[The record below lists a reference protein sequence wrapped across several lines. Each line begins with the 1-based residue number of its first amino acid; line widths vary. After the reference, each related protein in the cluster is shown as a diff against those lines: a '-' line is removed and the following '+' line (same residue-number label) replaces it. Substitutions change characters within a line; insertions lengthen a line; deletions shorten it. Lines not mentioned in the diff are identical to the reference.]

1 MSNPPAY
8 CKIKH
13 ANNLIGVYF
22 LEVSIKSFDQ
32 LTCGEL
38 YEILQART
46 AIFIVEQACSY
57 QDIDGVDRQALHIT
71 LREDGKLLAYLR
83 LFSRD
88 ENTAQIGRVLATER
102 RKGYAAAVLR
112 EGIRAAREILG
123 KKAVYL
129 EAQTY
134 AMDLYAKEGVRPI
147 SEEFLE
153 DNIPHVA
160 MQLDF

>member
-1 MSNPPAY
+1 MELTV
-8 CKIKH
+8 K
-13 ANNLIGVYF
+13 F
-22 LEVSIKSFDQ
+22 FDQ
-32 LTCGEL
+32 LTTNEL

-46 AIFIVEQACSY
+46 AVFILEQACSY

-71 LREDGKLLAYLR
+71 LREDGRLLAYLR
-83 LFSRD
+83 LFHRD
-88 ENTAQIGRVLATER
+88 EHTAQIGRVLATER
-102 RKGYAAAVLR
+102 RKGYASMVLK
-112 EGIRAAREILG
+112 EGIRAAREQLG
-123 KKAVYL
+123 KRSVYL

-134 AMDLYAKEGVRPI
+134 AMDLYAKEGFRPI

>member
-1 MSNPPAY
+1 M
-8 CKIKH
+8 
-13 ANNLIGVYF
+13 
-22 LEVSIKSFDQ
+22 EVSIKSFDQ
-32 LTCGEL
+32 LTRGEL

-71 LREDGKLLAYLR
+71 LREDGRLLAYLR
-83 LFSRD
+83 LFHRD
-88 ENTAQIGRVLATER
+88 EHTAQIGRVLATER
-102 RKGYAAAVLR
+102 RKGYASMVLK
-112 EGIRAAREILG
+112 EGVRAAREQLG
-123 KKAVYL
+123 KRSVYL

-134 AMDLYAKEGVRPI
+134 AMDLYAKEGFRPI
-147 SEEFLE
+147 PEEFLE

>member
-1 MSNPPAY
+1 MELTV
-8 CKIKH
+8 K
-13 ANNLIGVYF
+13 F
-22 LEVSIKSFDQ
+22 FDQ
-32 LTCGEL
+32 LTTNEL

-46 AIFIVEQACSY
+46 AVFIVEQACSY

-83 LFSRD
+83 LFSHD
-88 ENTAQIGRVLATER
+88 EDTAQIGRVLATER

-123 KKAVYL
+123 KEAVYL

-134 AMDLYAKEGVRPI
+134 AMPLYEKEGFRPI

-153 DNIPHVA
+153 DGIPHVA
-160 MQLDF
+160 MRLEF

>member
-1 MSNPPAY
+1 M
-8 CKIKH
+8 
-13 ANNLIGVYF
+13 
-22 LEVSIKSFDQ
+22 EVSIKSFDQ

-71 LREDGKLLAYLR
+71 LREDGRLLAYLR
-83 LFSRD
+83 LFHRD
-88 ENTAQIGRVLATER
+88 EHTAQIGRVLATER
-102 RKGYAAAVLR
+102 RKGYASAVLK
-112 EGIRAAREILG
+112 EGIRAAREQLG
-123 KKAVYL
+123 KRSVYL

-134 AMDLYAKEGVRPI
+134 AMDLYAKEGFRPI

>member
-1 MSNPPAY
+1 MELTV
-8 CKIKH
+8 K
-13 ANNLIGVYF
+13 F
-22 LEVSIKSFDQ
+22 FDQ
-32 LTCGEL
+32 LTTNEL

-46 AIFIVEQACSY
+46 AVFIVEQACSY

-83 LFSRD
+83 VFSHD
-88 ENTAQIGRVLATER
+88 EDTAQIGRVLATER

-134 AMDLYAKEGVRPI
+134 AIPLYEKEGFRPI

-153 DNIPHVA
+153 DGIPHVA
-160 MQLDF
+160 MRLEF

>member
-1 MSNPPAY
+1 MELTV
-8 CKIKH
+8 K
-13 ANNLIGVYF
+13 F
-22 LEVSIKSFDQ
+22 FDQ
-32 LTCGEL
+32 LTTNEL

-46 AIFIVEQACSY
+46 AVFIVEQACSY
-57 QDIDGVDRQALHIT
+57 QDVDGVDRQALHIT

-83 LFSRD
+83 VFSHD
-88 ENTAQIGRVLATER
+88 EDTAQIGRVLATER

-134 AMDLYAKEGVRPI
+134 AMPLYEKEGFRPI

-153 DNIPHVA
+153 DGIPHVA
-160 MQLDF
+160 MRLEF

>member
-1 MSNPPAY
+1 MELTV
-8 CKIKH
+8 K
-13 ANNLIGVYF
+13 F
-22 LEVSIKSFDQ
+22 FDQ
-32 LTCGEL
+32 LTTNEL

-46 AIFIVEQACSY
+46 AVFIVEQACSY

-83 LFSRD
+83 LFSHD
-88 ENTAQIGRVLATER
+88 EDTAQIGRVLATER

-134 AMDLYAKEGVRPI
+134 AMPLYEKEGFRPI

-153 DNIPHVA
+153 DGIPHVA
-160 MQLDF
+160 MRLEF

>member
-1 MSNPPAY
+1 MELTV
-8 CKIKH
+8 K
-13 ANNLIGVYF
+13 F
-22 LEVSIKSFDQ
+22 FDQ
-32 LTCGEL
+32 LTTNEL

-46 AIFIVEQACSY
+46 AVFIVEQACSY

-71 LREDGKLLAYLR
+71 LREDGRLLAYQR
-83 LFSRD
+83 LFHRD
-88 ENTAQIGRVLATER
+88 EHTAQIGRVLATER
-102 RKGYAAAVLR
+102 RKGYASMVLK
-112 EGIRAAREILG
+112 EGVRAAREQLG
-123 KKAVYL
+123 KRSVYL

-134 AMDLYAKEGVRPI
+134 AMDLYAKEGFRPI